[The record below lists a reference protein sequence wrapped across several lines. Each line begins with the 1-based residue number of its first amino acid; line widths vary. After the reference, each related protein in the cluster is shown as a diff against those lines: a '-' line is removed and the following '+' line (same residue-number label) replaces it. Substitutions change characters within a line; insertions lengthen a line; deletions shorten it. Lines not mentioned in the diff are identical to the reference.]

1 MRKANRA
8 AAGAAAW
15 QVIQNTDSKV
25 SLWDRVRAIPRML
38 GAKLR
43 GRYPGLGGGKL
54 FMMVVLVGYILSP
67 IDFVPE
73 LIFSVFGL
81 VDDVA
86 VAVWLTTMALGE
98 SERFVVW
105 ERDVRAQQA
114 FDQANQA
121 GPGRYSGHPNQ
132 GQHPGPGQHPG
143 AGEYQGQHPGQGQY
157 QAPGQGPG
165 PEPAAHRRPRG

>member
-25 SLWDRVRAIPRML
+25 SLWERVRAVPRML

-43 GRYPGLGGGKL
+43 GRYPELGGGKL
-54 FMMVVLVGYILSP
+54 FAMLVLVGYIISP

-73 LIFSVFGL
+73 LIFSVLGL

-105 ERDVRAQQA
+105 ERGQRAQEA
-114 FDQANQA
+114 FGRANQ
-121 GPGRYSGHPNQ
+121 P
-132 GQHPGPGQHPG
+132 
-143 AGEYQGQHPGQGQY
+143 GQHPGQGAHQGQYPGQDEY
-157 QAPGQGPG
+157 QAPGRHVG
-165 PEPAAHRRPRG
+165 PEQAGHQRQRR

>member
-25 SLWDRVRAIPRML
+25 SLWERVRAVPRML

-43 GRYPGLGGGKL
+43 GRYPELGGGKL
-54 FMMVVLVGYILSP
+54 FAMLVLVGYIISP

-105 ERDVRAQQA
+105 ERGQQA
-114 FDQANQA
+114 QEAFGRANQ
-121 GPGRYSGHPNQ
+121 PGQYPGQ
-132 GQHPGPGQHPG
+132 GAHPGQHPG
-143 AGEYQGQHPGQGQY
+143 QDEYQAQGRHT
-157 QAPGQGPG
+157 G
-165 PEPAAHRRPRG
+165 PEQTAAHQRQRH

>member
-25 SLWDRVRAIPRML
+25 SLWERVRSVPRML

-43 GRYPGLGGGKL
+43 GRYPELGGGKL
-54 FMMVVLVGYILSP
+54 FTMLVLVGYIISP
-67 IDFVPE
+67 IDFIPE

-98 SERFVVW
+98 SERFVLW
-105 ERDVRAQQA
+105 ERQRQAQEA
-114 FDQANQA
+114 FNHADF
-121 GPGRYSGHPNQ
+121 Q
-132 GQHPGPGQHPG
+132 GQHPHAEQQNP
-143 AGEYQGQHPGQGQY
+143 Y
-157 QAPGQGPG
+157 QGPG
-165 PEPAAHRRPRG
+165 PDAGQGQSHGHYPGQGSAAPQEQKR

>member
-25 SLWDRVRAIPRML
+25 SLWERVRAVPRML

-43 GRYPGLGGGKL
+43 GRYPELGGGKL
-54 FMMVVLVGYILSP
+54 FAMLVLVGYIISP

-105 ERDVRAQQA
+105 ERGQQA
-114 FDQANQA
+114 QEAFGRANQ
-121 GPGRYSGHPNQ
+121 PGQYPGQ
-132 GQHPGPGQHPG
+132 GAHPGQHPG
-143 AGEYQGQHPGQGQY
+143 QDEYQAQGRHT
-157 QAPGQGPG
+157 G
-165 PEPAAHRRPRG
+165 PEQAAAHQRQRH

>member
-15 QVIQNTDSKV
+15 QIIRNTHGEV
-25 SLWDRVRAIPRML
+25 SLWQRVRALPRML

-43 GRYPGLGGGKL
+43 GRYSELGNGKL
-54 FMMVVLVGYILSP
+54 LGMLVLVAYVVSP

-73 LIFSVFGL
+73 LLFSVFGL

-98 SERFVVW
+98 SERFVLW
-105 ERDVRAQQA
+105 ERDQRAREA
-114 FDQANQA
+114 FQRANA
-121 GPGRYSGHPNQ
+121 DEFAESEGERGRTEGGSARR
-132 GQHPGPGQHPG
+132 
-143 AGEYQGQHPGQGQY
+143 AGEPMSRTKQRH
-157 QAPGQGPG
+157 
-165 PEPAAHRRPRG
+165 